1 MEQKKLRIWTLFT
14 QRQTQKNVLI
24 RCQPKKK
31 FDCPKPKRILT
42 DFKKN
47 LSQEKF
53 DDSYEKPKLV
63 ISLKIY

>member
-14 QRQTQKNVLI
+14 QRQTQENVLI

-31 FDCPKPKRILT
+31 FDCLKPKRILT
-42 DFKKN
+42 DFTKN